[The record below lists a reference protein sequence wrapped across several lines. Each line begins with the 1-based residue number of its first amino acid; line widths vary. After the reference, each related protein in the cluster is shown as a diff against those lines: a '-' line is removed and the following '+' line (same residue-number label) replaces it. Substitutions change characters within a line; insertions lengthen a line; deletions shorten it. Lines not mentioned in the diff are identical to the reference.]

1 MARIA
6 DDIATEGAVLPVPL
20 SDALSERYLAYALS
34 TITARSLPDVRDGLK
49 PVQRRL
55 LYAMRALKLDPD
67 AGFKKCARVVGD
79 VIGKYHPHG
88 DSAVYDALVR
98 LAQTFAARYALVEGQ
113 GNFGNVDGDNAAAMR
128 YTEARLTEVAQSLLD
143 GLDEDAVDFR
153 ETYDGGDSEPVVLP
167 AAFPN
172 LLANG
177 AAGIAVGL
185 ATSIPPHNAGELC
198 DALTALLKDP
208 RLSDEA
214 LVTLVPGPDFPTGGV
229 LVEAR
234 AQIADAYATGRGG
247 FRVRARWEKED
258 IGRGQYQIVVTEIPY
273 QVQKARLIERI
284 AELLQARKLTLLA
297 DVRDE
302 SAEDVRIV
310 LEPKSRTVEAELLM
324 EMLFRQTELENRI
337 GLNMNMLDAAGVPRV
352 MTLKQVL
359 QAFLDHRRTVLLRR
373 TAHRLAAIAH
383 RLDVLGGYL
392 VAYLNLDEVIRIV
405 REEDEPKAALVA
417 AFGISDVQAEAIL
430 NMRLRALRRLEEAA
444 IGREHEALEVER
456 AQLEKLEKS
465 ARRQKTVLLAEIAE
479 IKERFGQETVLGA
492 RRTAVGGA
500 PPPQTVPVEALV
512 EREPVTVT
520 CSAKGWIRAVKGHAE
535 DDTAVRYKDGDR
547 ERFRFHAE
555 TTDKLL
561 LFATN
566 GRFYTLAA
574 DRLPGGRGFGEPVR
588 LMMDLGNDHEPVAL
602 FVHRPGRLL
611 LVAASDGRG
620 FFVSED
626 DAVAQTRT
634 GRQVLN
640 VAQGAEAAVCV
651 EAAGDT
657 VAVVGSNRRLLIFP
671 AADVPTMTRGR
682 GVILQRYPRCRA
694 LGRAGLRRRRRTAL
708 ALRRRRSHRDRARP
722 MARQARPGRAR
733 RATWV
738 PRRQPLS
745 LTVRKQAVVPTC
757 QNAALAPTRKTSAC
771 ALPMV
776 RKSAAARPTHNAT
789 SKSPRP

>member
-6 DDIATEGAVLPVPL
+6 DDIAAEGAIQPVPL
-20 SDALSERYLAYALS
+20 GDALSERYLAYALS

-55 LYAMRALKLDPD
+55 LYAMRVLKLDPD

-128 YTEARLTEVAQSLLD
+128 YTEARLTAVAQALLD

-153 ETYDGGDSEPVVLP
+153 ETYDGGESEPVVLP

-177 AAGIAVGL
+177 ATGIAVGL

-198 DALTALLKDP
+198 DALTALLTDP
-208 RLSDEA
+208 KLADDA
-214 LVTLVPGPDFPTGGV
+214 LVELVPGPDFPTGGV
-229 LVEAR
+229 LVEDR
-234 AQIADAYATGRGG
+234 AQIAEAYATGRGG
-247 FRVRARWEKED
+247 FRVRARWEKEG

-284 AELLQARKLTLLA
+284 AELLQARKLALLA

-302 SAEDVRIV
+302 SAEDVRLV

-324 EMLFRQTELENRI
+324 EMLFRQTELETRI
-337 GLNMNMLDAAGVPRV
+337 GLNMNVLDAAGIPRV
-352 MTLKQVL
+352 MTLRQVL

-405 REEDEPKAALVA
+405 REEDEPKPALVA
-417 AFGISDVQAEAIL
+417 AFGISEVQADAIL

-444 IGREHEALEVER
+444 IRREHEALEAER
-456 AQLEKLEKS
+456 AQLKKLENS
-465 ARRQKTVLLAEIAE
+465 GRRQKTVLLAEIAE
-479 IKERFGQETVLGA
+479 IKKRFGQETALGA
-492 RRTAVGGA
+492 RRTALGTA
-500 PPPQTVPVEALV
+500 PEPQAVPADALV
-512 EREPVTVT
+512 ERESITVI
-520 CSAKGWIRAVKGHAE
+520 CSAKGWLRAVKGHSEA
-535 DDTAVRYKDGDR
+535 DAAVRYKEGDR

-574 DRLPGGRGFGEPVR
+574 DRLPGGRSFGEPVR
-588 LMMDLGNDHEPVAL
+588 LMVDLGNDHEPVAL
-602 FVHRPGRLL
+602 FVHRPGRRL

-626 DAVAQTRT
+626 DAIAQTRS

-640 VAQGAEAAVCV
+640 PAEGAEAAVCV

-657 VAVVGSNRRLLIFP
+657 VAVVVTNRRLLVFS
-671 AADVPTMTRGR
+671 AADVPTMARGR
-682 GVILQRYPRCRA
+682 GVILQRYRDAA
-694 LGRAGLRRRRRTAL
+694 LSDAQVFDGKDGLRWRSGTGVRTETALDQWRGKRGQAGRAA
-708 ALRRRRSHRDRARP
+708 
-722 MARQARPGRAR
+722 
-733 RATWV
+733 
-738 PRRQPLS
+738 PRGFP
-745 LTVRKQAVVPTC
+745 
-757 QNAALAPTRKTSAC
+757 AANRFL
-771 ALPMV
+771 
-776 RKSAAARPTHNAT
+776 
-789 SKSPRP
+789 